1 MTIFNLELKKNV
13 SSLQTLKSKQ
23 NDFIIVKKATPKFRF
38 LQTKRK
44 SEKPL
49 RTQTSPYFPQTF
61 QSTKIK

>member
-38 LQTKRK
+38 LQT
-44 SEKPL
+44 EKERVKNHWGLKHRLISLKP
-49 RTQTSPYFPQTF
+49 FNPQ
-61 QSTKIK
+61 K